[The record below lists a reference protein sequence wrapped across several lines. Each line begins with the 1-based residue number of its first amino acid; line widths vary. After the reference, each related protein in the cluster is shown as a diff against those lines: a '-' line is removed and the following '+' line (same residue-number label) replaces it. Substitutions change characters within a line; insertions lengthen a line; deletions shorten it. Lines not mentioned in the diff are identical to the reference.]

1 MNKNKSIYLPK
12 DRTDFSP
19 KESEIRS
26 GNTPL
31 PNPAVDPIVV
41 NNIAQ
46 AEFDYT
52 EDLEDEQ

>member
-1 MNKNKSIYLPK
+1 MNKNKLYLPK
-12 DRTDFSP
+12 DRTDFYP
-19 KESEIRS
+19 TESELIS
-26 GNTPL
+26 NNTNL

-52 EDLEDEQ
+52 EDLETEQ